1 VIRRFHWFALC
12 VLLCALIGLASC
24 RRTERTRPNPQS
36 ASTDTVR
43 PSPAASSVP
52 TPPVAQDTAR
62 ANLLRRKGELLMARK
77 RVLASAEMTRA
88 QKDSALRVIEKESV
102 ELSKKLL
109 DAGH

>member
-1 VIRRFHWFALC
+1 M
-12 VLLCALIGLASC
+12 
-24 RRTERTRPNPQS
+24 
-36 ASTDTVR
+36 
-43 PSPAASSVP
+43 PA
-52 TPPVAQDTAR
+52 PPVAQDTAR

-102 ELSKKLL
+102 ELSTKLL